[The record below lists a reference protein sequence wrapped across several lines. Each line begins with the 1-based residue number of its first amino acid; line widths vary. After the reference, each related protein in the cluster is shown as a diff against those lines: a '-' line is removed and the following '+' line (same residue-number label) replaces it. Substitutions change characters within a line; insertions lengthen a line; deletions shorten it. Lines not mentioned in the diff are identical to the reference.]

1 VSYVVFDRSTAYQ
14 ILSGA
19 DPALRQS
26 GAAMLLLW
34 EAIRRVAP
42 LTEVFDFEGSM
53 LQGVEGVNRRFG
65 ARQAPYLVVTRDGR
79 RMRAAMAVRELS
91 RAMAGRTTA

>member
-1 VSYVVFDRSTAYQ
+1 
-14 ILSGA
+14 
-19 DPALRQS
+19 
-26 GAAMLLLW
+26 MLLLW

-42 LTEVFDFEGSM
+42 RTAVFDFEGSM

-79 RMRAAMAVRELS
+79 RMRAATAVRELA
-91 RAMAGRTTA
+91 RAAMGRPEA